1 MVWHKAFHRGRG
13 IKMVW
18 LILFVV
24 LYLVMTSLNH
34 KDLLPSGVSFWRALV
49 CFYFSEDL
57 LWLGCL
63 FWSVYF
69 WRY

>member
-1 MVWHKAFHRGRG
+1 MGGHKDGEVD
-13 IKMVW
+13 IV
-18 LILFVV
+18 VV

-34 KDLLPSGVSFWRALV
+34 KDLLPSVGGKFLKGLV

-57 LWLGCL
+57 LRLGFL

-69 WRY
+69 WR